1 MTRVCL
7 FFLINK
13 KWGKIFYQVDVIK
26 DESGFVHLAQ
36 DEEHLIVNE
45 LFVLH
50 QVTVHVLFQLC
61 ADLPKKKSSSFVSPM
76 VNFMSLPVKG

>member
-1 MTRVCL
+1 M
-7 FFLINK
+7 
-13 KWGKIFYQVDVIK
+13 IK

-45 LFVLH
+45 LFVLL

-61 ADLPKKKSSSFVSPM
+61 ADLPKKKCLICFT
-76 VNFMSLPVKG
+76 NG